1 MKLAPVTK
9 VDKKNKATLK
19 ENVRDVCRKIVTW
32 LLFFQ
37 FNADLD
43 SGRIV
48 YKTYIFINHHGA
60 EISVNWLVEQSAI
73 KLLILIRY

>member
-19 ENVRDVCRKIVTW
+19 ENVHDVCRKIVTW

-48 YKTYIFINHHGA
+48 YKTYIFI
-60 EISVNWLVEQSAI
+60 
-73 KLLILIRY
+73 